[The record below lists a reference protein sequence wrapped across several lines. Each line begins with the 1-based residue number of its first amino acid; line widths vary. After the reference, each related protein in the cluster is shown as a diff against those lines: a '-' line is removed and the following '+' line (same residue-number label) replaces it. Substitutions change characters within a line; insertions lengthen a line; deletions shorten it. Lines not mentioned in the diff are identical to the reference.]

1 MADERI
7 EVEWIATANK
17 MVQVLD
23 RLETKFDKQEAQL
36 QKLANTSSKAA
47 DGAAN
52 SFNKL
57 EEELKQN
64 EAALKKLERGTRQF
78 DEQKKKVDA
87 LRSSLQNAKSELASA
102 SSFGEKAIGS
112 GVEKLAGLAAG
123 LASIRTVVSALV
135 NELEKAQQIRLD
147 SATMA
152 KSVEQALVDMAPNLA
167 GLGPAN
173 QVLPEAKITIEK
185 TALDL
190 GVDQVALANLVGV
203 AVSAGANDLKQA
215 IELSTIGLKLTAGD
229 AQKAVTIV
237 GGMLDI
243 AGKANSKNF
252 EGAMGQAF
260 QSMGQARATNFAMFA
275 ENMGPGVA
283 AATRD
288 MPRMNGMSTEQALET
303 ISVFTQILGD
313 QTGAKSSTIL
323 NQYFAR
329 LGDFVPQRT
338 MKLDDGRTATAT
350 QAEIDKF
357 VAEKDYAKKKELM
370 RASPGIMEQFIDTQ
384 REGNAKGTIREFIQG
399 SERVNQWLTKAEKA
413 VTSLDDAAKV
423 TQNFYGAIQEL
434 APAVTAS
441 RKTSAVEQQQQV
453 IAGKEG
459 EVQAQ
464 LEAVLKQ
471 NLPGL
476 DMLAAPSIRTAVE
489 INASS
494 GMSRADATAMVL
506 EKLLKEGFDS
516 KPLSERAA
524 AVTKSALEQV
534 QKLDKLIELQEQQL
548 LLLKQQQAKQQPQP
562 AATLPATRPKE
573 APLPAATAP

>member
-1 MADERI
+1 MSETIEVQWLGTATKMLQELERI
-7 EVEWIATANK
+7 ST
-17 MVQVLD
+17 
-23 RLETKFDKQEAQL
+23 RFDKQEAQL
-36 QKLANTSSKAA
+36 QKLATTSKKSADAA
-47 DGAAN
+47 AG

-57 EEELKQN
+57 EQELKDN
-64 EAALKKLERGTRQF
+64 EVALKKIEVGTKAF
-78 DEQKKKVDA
+78 DAQKKKVDD
-87 LRSSLQNAKSELASA
+87 LRKSLASTKSEMASA
-102 SSFGEKAIGS
+102 AGFGEKAIGT
-112 GVEKLAGLAAG
+112 GIDKLAGLAVG
-123 LASIRTVVSALV
+123 LASINTIVNALV
-135 NELEKAQQIRLD
+135 SELEKAKEIRLD
-147 SATMA
+147 SAMMA

-167 GLGPAN
+167 GLGPAD
-173 QVLPEAKITIEK
+173 QVLPEAKVIIEK

-288 MPRMNGMSTEQALET
+288 MPRMKGMTTEQALET

-329 LGDFVPQRT
+329 LGDFVPQRSA
-338 MKLDDGRTATAT
+338 KLDDGRTANVT
-350 QAEIDKF
+350 QAEIDRF

-370 RASPGIMEQFIDTQ
+370 RVSPGIMDQFVDTQ
-384 REGNAKGTIREFIQG
+384 REGNAKGTIREFIEG
-399 SERVNQWLTKAEKA
+399 SERVNQWLTKAEAA

-423 TQNFYGAIQEL
+423 TQTFYGAIQDL
-434 APAVTAS
+434 APAVTSS
-441 RKTSAVEQQQQV
+441 RMTGAVVQQQQI

-464 LEAVLKQ
+464 LEAVLRE

-476 DMLAAPSIRTAVE
+476 DMLAAPAIRGAVD
-489 INASS
+489 INAAS

-516 KPLSERAA
+516 KPLSERTA
-524 AVTKSALEQV
+524 AVAVSALEQV

-548 LLLKQQQAKQQPQP
+548 ALLRQQQGQPP
-562 AATLPATRPKE
+562 RPVAAPATRPKE
-573 APLPAATAP
+573 APLPAATVP

>member
-1 MADERI
+1 MADEKI
-7 EVEWIATANK
+7 EVQWIGTANQ

-23 RLETKFDKQEAQL
+23 RLEAKFDKQEAQL
-36 QKLANTSSKAA
+36 QKLANTSKKSADAA
-47 DGAAN
+47 AG

-57 EEELKQN
+57 EQELKDN
-64 EAALKKLERGTRQF
+64 EAALKKIEVGTKAF
-78 DEQKKKVDA
+78 DAQKKKVDA
-87 LRSSLQNAKSELASA
+87 LRQSLASTKSDMA
-102 SSFGEKAIGS
+102 SAASFGEKAIGT
-112 GVEKLAGLAAG
+112 GIDKLAGLAVG
-123 LASIRTVVSALV
+123 LASINTIVNALV
-135 NELEKAQQIRLD
+135 SELEKAKEIRLD
-147 SATMA
+147 SAMMA

-167 GLGPAN
+167 GLGPAD
-173 QVLPEAKITIEK
+173 QVLPEAKVIIEK

-288 MPRMNGMSTEQALET
+288 MPRMKGMTTEQALET

-329 LGDFVPQRT
+329 LGDFVPQRSV
-338 MKLDDGRTATAT
+338 KLDDGRTATAT
-350 QAEIDKF
+350 QAEIDRF

-370 RASPGIMEQFIDTQ
+370 RATPGIMEQFIDTQ

-399 SERVNQWLTKAEKA
+399 SERVNQWLTKAEAA

-423 TQNFYGAIQEL
+423 TQTFYGAIQGL
-434 APAVTAS
+434 APAVTSS
-441 RKTSAVEQQQQV
+441 RMTGAVVQQQQI

-464 LEAVLKQ
+464 LETVLRE

-476 DMLAAPSIRTAVE
+476 DVLAAPAIRGAVD
-489 INASS
+489 INAAS

-516 KPLSERAA
+516 KPLSERTA
-524 AVTKSALEQV
+524 AVATSALEQV

-548 LLLKQQQAKQQPQP
+548 NLLRQQQGGQQRPV
-562 AATLPATRPKE
+562 AAPATRPKE

>member
-1 MADERI
+1 MADEKI
-7 EVEWIATANK
+7 EVQWIGTANQ

-23 RLETKFDKQEAQL
+23 RLEAKFDKQEAQL
-36 QKLANTSSKAA
+36 QKLANTSKKSADAA
-47 DGAAN
+47 AG

-57 EEELKQN
+57 EQELKDN
-64 EAALKKLERGTRQF
+64 EAALKKLEVGTKAF
-78 DEQKKKVDA
+78 DAQKKKVDA
-87 LRSSLQNAKSELASA
+87 LRQSLASTKSEMASA
-102 SSFGEKAIGS
+102 ASFGEKAIGT
-112 GVEKLAGLAAG
+112 GIDKLAGLAVG
-123 LASIRTVVSALV
+123 LASINTIVNALV
-135 NELEKAQQIRLD
+135 SELEKAKEIRLD
-147 SATMA
+147 SAMMA
-152 KSVEQALVDMAPNLA
+152 KTVEQALVDMAPNLA
-167 GLGPAN
+167 GLGPAD
-173 QVLPEAKITIEK
+173 QVLPEAKVIIEK
-185 TALDL
+185 TSLDL

-288 MPRMNGMSTEQALET
+288 MPRMKGMTTEQALET

-329 LGDFVPQRT
+329 LGDFVPQRSV
-338 MKLDDGRTATAT
+338 KLDDGRTATAT
-350 QAEIDKF
+350 QAEIDRF
-357 VAEKDYAKKKELM
+357 VSEKDYAKKKELM
-370 RASPGIMEQFIDTQ
+370 RATPGIMEQFIDTQ

-399 SERVNQWLTKAEKA
+399 SDRVNQWLTKAEAA

-423 TQNFYGAIQEL
+423 TQTFYGAIQEL
-434 APAVTAS
+434 APAVTSS
-441 RKTSAVEQQQQV
+441 RMTGAVVQQQQI

-464 LEAVLKQ
+464 LETVLRE

-476 DMLAAPSIRTAVE
+476 DVLAAPAIRGAVD
-489 INASS
+489 INAAS

-506 EKLLKEGFDS
+506 EKLLREGFDS
-516 KPLSERAA
+516 KPLSERTA
-524 AVTKSALEQV
+524 AVATSALEQV

-548 LLLKQQQAKQQPQP
+548 NLLRQQQGGQQRPV
-562 AATLPATRPKE
+562 AAPATRPKE
-573 APLPAATAP
+573 APLPAATVP

>member
-1 MADERI
+1 MADEKI
-7 EVEWIATANK
+7 EVQWIGTANQ

-23 RLETKFDKQEAQL
+23 RLEAKFDKQEAQL
-36 QKLANTSSKAA
+36 QKLANTSKKSADAA
-47 DGAAN
+47 AG

-57 EEELKQN
+57 EQELKDN
-64 EAALKKLERGTRQF
+64 EAALKKLEVGTKAF
-78 DEQKKKVDA
+78 DAQKKKVDA
-87 LRSSLQNAKSELASA
+87 LRQSLASTKSEMASA
-102 SSFGEKAIGS
+102 ASFGEKAIGT
-112 GVEKLAGLAAG
+112 GIDKLAGLAVG
-123 LASIRTVVSALV
+123 LASINTIVNALV
-135 NELEKAQQIRLD
+135 SELEKAKEIRLD
-147 SATMA
+147 SAMMA
-152 KSVEQALVDMAPNLA
+152 KTVERALVDVAPNLA
-167 GLGPAN
+167 GLGPAD
-173 QVLPEAKITIEK
+173 QVLPEAKVIIEK
-185 TALDL
+185 TSLDL

-288 MPRMNGMSTEQALET
+288 MPRMKGMTTEQALET

-329 LGDFVPQRT
+329 LGDFVPQRSV
-338 MKLDDGRTATAT
+338 KLDDGRTATAT
-350 QAEIDKF
+350 QAEIDRF
-357 VAEKDYAKKKELM
+357 VSEKDYAKKKELM
-370 RASPGIMEQFIDTQ
+370 RATPGIMEQFIDTQ

-399 SERVNQWLTKAEKA
+399 SDRVNQWLTKAEAA

-423 TQNFYGAIQEL
+423 TQTFYGAIQEL
-434 APAVTAS
+434 APAVTSS
-441 RKTSAVEQQQQV
+441 RMTGAVVQQQQI

-464 LEAVLKQ
+464 LETVLRE

-476 DMLAAPSIRTAVE
+476 DVLAAPAIRGAVD
-489 INASS
+489 INAAS

-506 EKLLKEGFDS
+506 EKLLREGFDS
-516 KPLSERAA
+516 KPLSERTA
-524 AVTKSALEQV
+524 AVATSALEQV

-548 LLLKQQQAKQQPQP
+548 NLLRQQQGGQQRPV
-562 AATLPATRPKE
+562 AAPATRPKE
-573 APLPAATAP
+573 APLPAATVP